1 MIHRVL
7 ASLAG
12 PLFALQAPATPP
24 QQRPS
29 AAPPQRAV
37 PDAAPAFVVNR
48 GQWHGDVLHAARFGA
63 LRVFLERSAFT
74 VDVQHVD
81 REEGEPTGVRG
92 AAVRFSFATPADVRP
107 GAALPSRHTFL
118 LGPDRSR
125 WCTAPAHASVR
136 YESIAPGVS
145 LEAYSK
151 ERHFEYDVLADAG
164 ASLADVTIEVAGA
177 DALELRADGTLA
189 LALPCGPIV
198 QSAPIAFLAD
208 GRRIACRVEL
218 RGPRAFGF
226 VAPEWSGREPLR
238 IDPGLTW
245 SSYIGGSA
253 ADGIGAL
260 VVGND
265 GLVTIAGGSSSLDFP
280 MTLGAYQTTPVNSDC
295 YVARFDP
302 SQPAASQLVSATWYG
317 GNNTDNFASASVDAA
332 GVVSLFGSTRSNDLP
347 LVNAFQATFG
357 GGTTDALVAR
367 IDLQQTGAAQLLFAS
382 YLGGAANETVQ
393 GPCTALVVA
402 NGVMTVTASTLS
414 MNFPTTANAWS
425 QTYAGGSGSDG
436 FLAQIDP
443 SQPPG
448 SQLVYSTYFGGTAG
462 DGGLSLDRDANGR
475 IAVFGTTSS
484 TNFPVTANAFDA
496 TLGGPGD
503 AMLMLWDLTLPPAQQ
518 IVYATYFGGSL
529 GDTAPTMRLDRTGAF
544 CFGGHTFS
552 SDLPVTANAFDAAFD
567 TQDAYCA
574 RLDPSL
580 PAANQLTYCTFVGG
594 GTAESGTALL
604 VDAAGVITFA
614 GGTTSTNF
622 PVTDGTFQ
630 TNNAGGVQDIFVV
643 RIDPARPPAQQ
654 LLYATYLGGSG
665 LESCFALAAD
675 GTGAVWATGFTAST
689 NFPTTANGLDPSA
702 NGANDGFL
710 ARLDMLPTGVTAF
723 GASTPGCSG
732 RLAASVTSIPKVGN
746 PNFTLTCTNVSAPS
760 LGIAAFSPNPAVLPI
775 SVIGIDLW
783 IDPNVLI
790 LFAMVA
796 TQPGADFVLPIPAS
810 APTPLPVG
818 ISFSAQFVWYSDAT
832 GPSCPATGWSA
843 SNAITF
849 VVQP

>member
-1 MIHRVL
+1 MIHSVL
-7 ASLAG
+7 VPFATT
-12 PLFALQAPATPP
+12 LFALQSPEARPQHASSGESP
-24 QQRPS
+24 QQ
-29 AAPPQRAV
+29 AALNASN
-37 PDAAPAFVVNR
+37 AFVANR
-48 GQWHGDVLHAARFGA
+48 GQWHPDVLHAARFGEV
-63 LRVFLERSAFT
+63 RVFLERSAFT

-81 REEGEPTGVRG
+81 IEEGEPIGVRG
-92 AAVRFSFATPADVRP
+92 AAVRFSFATPASICP
-107 GAALPSRHTFL
+107 GRELPIQHTFL
-118 LGPDRSR
+118 LGNDPSR
-125 WCTAPAHASVR
+125 WFAAPAHAAVR
-136 YESIAPGVS
+136 YEAIAPGVS
-145 LEAYSK
+145 LEAYAK
-151 ERHFEYDVLADAG
+151 DRHFEYDVLAAAG
-164 ASLADVTIEVAGA
+164 ADLAEVTIEVAGA

-189 LALPCGPIV
+189 LALPYGPIV
-198 QSAPIAFLAD
+198 QSVPIAFLAD
-208 GRRIACRVEL
+208 GRRTPCRVEL

-226 VAPEWSGREPLR
+226 VAPEWDGREPLR

-253 ADGIGAL
+253 ADGINAIA
-260 VVGND
+260 VGDD
-265 GLVTIAGGSSSLDFP
+265 GLVTIVGGSSSLDFP
-280 MTLGAYQTTPVNSDC
+280 MSPGAYQTTPVNSDC

-317 GNNTDNFASASVDAA
+317 GNGTDNFSAISL
-332 GVVSLFGSTRSNDLP
+332 GSGGIVSLFGSTRSTDLP
-347 LVNAFQATFG
+347 VMNAFQSTFG

-367 IDLQQTGAAQLLFAS
+367 LDLQQIGAAQLLWAS
-382 YLGGAANETVQ
+382 YLGGSANETVQ
-393 GPCTALVVA
+393 GPHTSLVVA
-402 NGVMTVTASTLS
+402 NDVMTVTASTLS
-414 MNFPTTANAWS
+414 TNFPTTANAWS

-436 FLAQIDP
+436 FLVQVDP
-443 SQPPG
+443 TQPPA

-462 DGGLSLDRDANGR
+462 DGGVSVDRDVSGR
-475 IAVFGTTSS
+475 IAIFGTTSS
-484 TNFPVTANAFDA
+484 TNFPVTANAFDT

-503 AMLMLWDLTLPPAQQ
+503 AMLMLWDLTQPPAQQ

-552 SDLPVTANAFDAAFD
+552 SDLPVTANAFDTTFN
-567 TQDAYCA
+567 TQDAYFA

-614 GGTTSTNF
+614 GGTTSGDF

-630 TNNAGGVQDIFVV
+630 TTNAGGVQDIFVV
-643 RIDPARPPAQQ
+643 RIDPSRAPAQQ

-665 LESCFALAAD
+665 LETCFALAAD
-675 GTGAVWATGFTAST
+675 GSGAVWATGFTAST
-689 NFPTTANGLDPSA
+689 NFPTTANGLDASP

-710 ARLDMLPTGVTAF
+710 TRLDMLPTGVTAF
-723 GASTPGCSG
+723 GASTPGCNG

-746 PNFTLTCTNVSAPS
+746 ANFALTCTNVTAPS
-760 LGIAAFSPNPAVLPI
+760 IGIAAFSPNPAVLPI

-790 LFAMVA
+790 LFAMVT

-810 APTPLPVG
+810 APTSLPAG

-832 GPSCPATGWSA
+832 GPACPATGWSA
-843 SNAITF
+843 SNAVTF